1 MSTIPQ
7 LAQLKKR
14 LQELNLQK
22 ARFGYSADP
31 HISIEADDLATVVQ
45 QMELIDINRRNL
57 DHLIRQRD
65 LHAGNAPVHI
75 LNQIVSARAD
85 VARLRQVCA
94 RLGQNVP
101 AHPLDSDEGTELP
114 PIAPQQPVQSKS
126 DLHTKLDQA
135 IALLIEIRAA
145 LN

>member
-7 LAQLKKR
+7 LDSLKKR
-14 LQELNLQK
+14 LQQLNLQK
-22 ARFGYSADP
+22 ARGGYSTDP
-31 HISIEADDLATVVQ
+31 HISMEADDLATVVS
-45 QMELIDINRRNL
+45 QMDLIDLQRRNL

-65 LHAGNAPVHI
+65 TFAGNAPVHI
-75 LNQIVSARAD
+75 LNQIISSRAE

-94 RLGQNVP
+94 RLGQDVP
-101 AHPLDSDEGTELP
+101 AHPLDSDEQSELP
-114 PIAPQQPVQSKS
+114 PIQPRPMPQPKS

-145 LN
+145 F